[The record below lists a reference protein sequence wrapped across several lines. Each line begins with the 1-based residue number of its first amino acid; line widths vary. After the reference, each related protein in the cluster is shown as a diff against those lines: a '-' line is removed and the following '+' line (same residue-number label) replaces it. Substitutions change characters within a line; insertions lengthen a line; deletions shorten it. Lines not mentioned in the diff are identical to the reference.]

1 MKNLSL
7 LFLTH
12 LTLFFICVCSQ
23 NIAQT
28 QFVYKWSETYC
39 NKGTPVGC
47 NQIPPLKFT
56 LVGFWGTNSNG
67 VIQQGCK
74 DTGPRDWNKVVWFFS
89 LTNYCYMKLIFKSSQ
104 KIIAN

>member
-23 NIAQT
+23 NIVQT

-39 NKGTPVGC
+39 NKDTPVGC
-47 NQIPPLKFT
+47 TQIPPLKFT
-56 LVGFWGTNSNG
+56 LNGFWGTDSNG
-67 VIQQGCK
+67 NIQQGCR
-74 DTGPRDWNKVVWFFS
+74 DPETRDWNKVARMTGEKLQSKS
-89 LTNYCYMKLIFKSSQ
+89 LWEILGQLF
-104 KIIAN
+104 